1 MVGCLGSLWLI
12 AREAPAPVPEAWIT
26 AAAGVL
32 LLLGFSA
39 GIFVVPLQVF
49 LQVCPTEDLKG
60 RMMGTMN
67 LINFC
72 GIVASALAFFALRNL
87 WGQLELP
94 ISWTFPVLATV
105 VLPVALLFRPPE
117 TKL

>member
-1 MVGCLGSLWLI
+1 MNPC
-12 AREAPAPVPEAWIT
+12 
-26 AAAGVL
+26 AGVVQ
-32 LLLGFSA
+32 GSCGGRA
-39 GIFVVPLQVF
+39 GIVQRVSSRVVQGVLQG
-49 LQVCPTEDLKG
+49 CPTEDLKG

-87 WGQLELP
+87 WAQLELP